1 MESEMKEILR
11 SLQKTQASNTA
22 FAVRTMLGILFLMT
36 GIMKFA
42 VPVLRL
48 AFSGQLDAAGI
59 PFHSL
64 NMWVVPATEVAI
76 GVFFTVGLFSRL
88 ASVVAIMTML
98 VATYVHLVAHDPTL
112 FPLQPE
118 APIIP
123 IIVIVL
129 SLYVLW
135 KGSGSRSIDLGGTK
149 LLQIIEGNLGV
160 GVSDLDSSLLSL
172 GPRSGEEQHGD

>member
-1 MESEMKEILR
+1 MKEILK
-11 SLQKTQASNTA
+11 SLQKTRASNTA
-22 FAVRTMLGILFLMT
+22 LAVRIMLGILFLMT
-36 GIMKFA
+36 GLMKFA
-42 VPVLRL
+42 VPELRL
-48 AFSGQLDAAGI
+48 AFSGQLEAAGI

-64 NMWVVPATEVAI
+64 NMWAVPATEVSV
-76 GVFFTVGLFSRL
+76 GVFLALGLFSRL

-98 VATYVHLVAHDPTL
+98 VATYVHLVVHDPAL

-135 KGSGSRSIDLGGTK
+135 KGSGSRSLDLGGTK
-149 LLQIIEGNLGV
+149 AQ
-160 GVSDLDSSLLSL
+160 
-172 GPRSGEEQHGD
+172 RFA